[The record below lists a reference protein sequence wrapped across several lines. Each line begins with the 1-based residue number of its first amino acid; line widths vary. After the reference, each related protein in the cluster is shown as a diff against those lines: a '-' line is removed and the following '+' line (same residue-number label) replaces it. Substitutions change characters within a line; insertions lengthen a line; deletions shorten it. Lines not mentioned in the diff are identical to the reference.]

1 MKVYNYD
8 PLTRALVS
16 IEDAV
21 ESPLEQGVFLI
32 PAFATGLVPIENV
45 PQGKYNHF
53 NGDKWVLEDIPQEQ
67 PETSN
72 PLTEEEQ
79 LALVKAQAKGF
90 LLETDYTQAV
100 DVSSMLVNF
109 EAFVEY
115 RRLVRDIFRTP
126 SLTPKWPA
134 MPTPQWD

>member
-1 MKVYNYD
+1 MKVFNYD

-21 ESPLEQGVFLI
+21 ESPLEEGVFLI
-32 PAFATGLVPIENV
+32 PAFATGLEPIKQV

-53 NGDKWVLEDIPQEQ
+53 DGDKWVLMDIPQEQ
-67 PETSN
+67 PEASN

-79 LALVKAQAKGF
+79 LALVKAQAKT
-90 LLETDYTQAV
+90 LLIETDYTQAV
-100 DVSSMLVNF
+100 DISTMLVNF
-109 EAFVEY
+109 DAFVEY
-115 RRLVRDIFRTP
+115 RRQVREIFFKP
-126 SLTPKWPA
+126 SIDPTWPV

>member
-21 ESPLEQGVFLI
+21 ESPLEEGVFLI
-32 PAFATGLVPIENV
+32 PAFATGLPPIEKV

-67 PETSN
+67 PDTSN
-72 PLTEEEQ
+72 PLTDEELIAHTKAMAKQ
-79 LALVKAQAKGF
+79 LLMQ
-90 LLETDYTQAV
+90 TDYTQAV
-100 DVSSMLVNF
+100 DISSMLINF
-109 EAFVEY
+109 ESFVEY
-115 RRLVRDIFRTP
+115 RRLVREIF
-126 SLTPKWPA
+126 LTPVKDPVWPA
-134 MPTPQWD
+134 MPSPDWD